1 MSKRVF
7 DPVPGA
13 PVMTKS
19 EKREAAKIARAKQ
32 LKADERK
39 NLAKNVAI
47 GVVVLGV
54 LVGLYVWI
62 KDSSTVPAASP
73 ETTPSATAPATFP
86 PVPEGA
92 NAALKTKPV
101 VEKPTGTLTA
111 LKTTTLIEGTGKT
124 IANGSKITVNY
135 VGVSFKDG
143 TEFDASW
150 KRSQTFDFI
159 IGQGNVIKGWDEG
172 LMGVKAGSR
181 VQIDIPADKGYGEN
195 PTGGQP
201 GGALRFVV
209 DVLSVV

>member
-13 PVMTKS
+13 PAMTKS

-32 LKADERK
+32 AVAEQRR

-54 LVGLYVWI
+54 LVGLYLWI

-73 ETTPSATAPATFP
+73 EATPSATAPASFP
-86 PVPEGA
+86 PVPAGA
-92 NAALKTKPV
+92 NEGLKTKPV
-101 VEKPTGTLTA
+101 VEKPTGTVTA
-111 LKTTTLIEGTGKT
+111 LKTTTLIEGTGK
-124 IANGSKITVNY
+124 AAVNGSKITVNY

-143 TEFDASW
+143 TEFDSSW
-150 KRSQTFDFI
+150 KRSQAYDLI
-159 IGQGNVIKGWDEG
+159 LGQGSVIKGWDEG
-172 LMGVKAGSR
+172 LMGVKGGSR

-201 GGALRFVV
+201 GGALRFVI